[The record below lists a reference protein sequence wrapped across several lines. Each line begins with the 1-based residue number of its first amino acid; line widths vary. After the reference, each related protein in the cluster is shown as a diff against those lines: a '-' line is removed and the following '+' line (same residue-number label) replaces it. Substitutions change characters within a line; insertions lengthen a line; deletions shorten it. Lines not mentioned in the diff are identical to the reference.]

1 MIREGGGSALEL
13 QFNPKIID
21 ISRTRQNTFEIIK
34 AELDWLS
41 FISIDIL
48 IDQIIVSCSFMLI
61 CGWIY

>member
-1 MIREGGGSALEL
+1 MIREGVGSELGL

>member
-1 MIREGGGSALEL
+1 MIREGVGSELEL